1 MRNLVKASLSL
12 MLLGGSLFAQQAPV
26 QVIPGVKG
34 PVSDTLY
41 NLIMQQATLQSTQV
55 FRATEMVQKHGP
67 LPEEASTSRRSAVVA
82 GSAAFAETQTV
93 VVGPALSAAAGV
105 NFEGPGA
112 GLGGFAM
119 TGAPPDS
126 TMAVGPSHI
135 IAWVNSQFAIFNKN
149 GTVAAPPANGST
161 IFTGMGG
168 LCETTNRGDPIL
180 QFDRMAQ
187 RWVLSQF
194 AFNVSGSS
202 PIAPYLQCIAVSTTA
217 NPLGTWNRYSFA
229 FSSVAPEGFNDYGKL
244 GVWPDGYYT
253 AFNIFQGSPAGAFSG
268 AKLCASDRLAMIAGA
283 ASPVTVCT
291 PAASYGGGGSF
302 LPADLDGNTAP
313 TTVAQGGLFIRQ
325 STAGQLRLIKMKPD
339 YVTPGNTTYNDGFG
353 GANGTTFI
361 AIAAPVTRAC
371 NGAGGSCIPQL
382 GTANLLDTL
391 GDRLMYRA
399 AYRNRAG
406 VDSLVVNISTDPD
419 GAGARA
425 SAIRWFEIRLPFGNP
440 LDINPLLRPTLYQNA
455 TFDQGGV
462 GARWMASIAMDK
474 VGNMLMGYSHSDTN
488 ANPSIRITGRN
499 RSDIRN
505 RMQPEVVMMA
515 GTGSQTGTLTRWGD
529 YSTMQID
536 PVDDCTFWFITEYLT
551 ADGTFN
557 WRTRI
562 ASYKFGNCI

>member
-34 PVSDTLY
+34 PESDTLY
-41 NLIMQQATLQSTQV
+41 NLIMQQATLRSTEV

-67 LPEEASTSRRSAVVA
+67 LPEEASSTRRAAVVA
-82 GSAAFAETQTV
+82 GSAADAPIQTLV
-93 VVGPALSAAAGV
+93 VPALGLSAVAGV
-105 NFEGPGA
+105 NFEGPGI
-112 GLGGFAM
+112 GLTGFSM

-135 IAWVNSQFAIFNKN
+135 IAWVNSQFAIFDKT
-149 GTVAAPPANGST
+149 GTVVAPPANGST
-161 IFTGMGG
+161 LFAGMGG

-180 QFDRMAQ
+180 QYDRMAN

-194 AFNVSGSS
+194 AFNVSAGNAV
-202 PIAPYLQCIAVSTTA
+202 APYLQCIAVSTTN
-217 NPLGTWNRYSFA
+217 NPLGTWNRYSIA
-229 FSSVAPEGFNDYGKL
+229 FSSVVPEGFNDYGKL

-253 AFNIFQGSPAGAFSG
+253 SFNIFQGSPAGSFSG

-283 ASPVTVCT
+283 LNPLTICT
-291 PAASYGGGGSF
+291 AAASYAGGGNF

-313 TTVAQGGLFIRQ
+313 TTVAQGGLFVRQ
-325 STAGQLRLIKMKPD
+325 STFSGGALRLMKLKPD
-339 YVTPGNTTYNDGFG
+339 YVTPANTTFNDGFAG
-353 GANGTTFI
+353 VNTFI
-361 AIAAPVTRAC
+361 TILAPLTPAC
-371 NGAGGSCIPQL
+371 NSAGGVCVPQL
-382 GTANLLDTL
+382 GTTNLLDSL

-406 VDSLVVNISTDPD
+406 VDSLVVNMSTDPD

-425 SAIRWFEIRLPFGNP
+425 SAIRWFEIRSPFAAV
-440 LDINPLLRPTLYQNA
+440 PTLYQNA
-455 TFDQGGV
+455 TFDEGGV
-462 GARWMASIAMDK
+462 GARWMASIAMDR
-474 VGNMLMGYSHSDTN
+474 VGNMLMGYSHSDTT
-488 ANPSIRITGRN
+488 AKPSIRITGRN

-505 RMQPEVVMMA
+505 RMQPEVVMQA
-515 GTGSQTGTLTRWGD
+515 GGGSQTGTLTRWGD

-536 PVDDCTFWFITEYLT
+536 PANDCTFWFITEYL
-551 ADGTFN
+551 ASDGTFN
-557 WRTRI
+557 WQTRI

>member
-1 MRNLVKASLSL
+1 MRNLVKVSLSL
-12 MLLGGSLFAQQAPV
+12 MLLGGSIFAQQAPI

-34 PVSDTLY
+34 PESDTLY
-41 NLIMQQATLQSTQV
+41 NLIMQQATLRSTEV

-67 LPEEASTSRRSAVVA
+67 LPEEASTGRRSAVVA
-82 GSAAFAETQTV
+82 GSAAFPETQTV
-93 VVGPALSAAAGV
+93 VVGPALSAVAGV
-105 NFEGPGA
+105 NFEGPGV
-112 GLGGFAM
+112 GLGGFTM

-194 AFNVSGSS
+194 AFNVSAGS
-202 PIAPYLQCIAVSTTA
+202 PVAPYLQCIAVSTST

-253 AFNIFQGSPAGAFSG
+253 AFNIFQGSPAGSFSG

-283 ASPVTVCT
+283 ASPITVCT

-313 TTVAQGGLFIRQ
+313 TTVAQGGLFTRYSFGGI
-325 STAGQLRLIKMKPD
+325 SLRMIKLKPD
-339 YVTPGNTTYNDGFG
+339 YITPALTSYTNGFG
-353 GANGTTFI
+353 GANGTVI
-361 AIAAPVTRAC
+361 NIPVGPTTVSC
-371 NGAGGSCIPQL
+371 NGSGGTCIPQL

-391 GDRLMYRA
+391 ADRLMYRA

-406 VDSLVVNISTDPD
+406 VDSLVVNISVDPD

-425 SAIRWFEIRLPFGNP
+425 SAIRWFEVRSPFAAV
-440 LDINPLLRPTLYQNA
+440 PTLYQNA

-474 VGNMLMGYSHSDTN
+474 VGNMLMGYSHSDTT

-536 PVDDCTFWFITEYLT
+536 PVDDCTFWYITEYLA